1 MNMISTGAFLNEMD
15 ASDKQKTSL
24 VNKLVDAWEQKNSK
38 TARAGGVS
46 LMALSLA
53 ACGSSDDTS
62 DAVSYSQAQLDAAT
76 ASATSAAEAT
86 AATAAAAAAAAASA
100 AQDAAVAAAVA
111 AVDTTADDGVAVSLA
126 LRNAAAEAGATTF
139 DGMSDAAMIAAI
151 KASDNSGIADA
162 AVVALGISGV
172 STLAALNTAY
182 DALANPT
189 VTDFTL
195 GSSVVTTAGSA
206 ANDTFSGVLVGA
218 NAAGTTLN
226 AGDIINGGDGTD
238 TFTLAV
244 SGSGGA
250 IVNIVGVQTSSIES
264 FMVSNF
270 DTHASITD
278 VDATLMT
285 GLATVGLKAS
295 SSTGDTE
302 FSNLANIVDAE
313 MASGTADL
321 TLVYTTAASTGS
333 NTQNLAVMNQTAG
346 TATIANV
353 ETVNVSSTLAANT
366 LADLVIANATALN
379 VTGDQNLTITADVDF
394 ADAAVATAVDGTV
407 DASAFTGNLAITAN
421 TGDVVSVTGGSGDDT
436 INFTTGMATT
446 DTVDGGAGVDTV
458 TMTGAAN
465 SSTTTL
471 STFGFSNVEKYSVAG
486 VDEASIT
493 VAAASVSDLTHVVL
507 VENADGGD
515 NDGDTYAITGLA
527 SGATVVLENSVNARD
542 MNAVTLT
549 LADASGTSDVLTV
562 ELNGTSGHAA
572 ADNSVNDLSVLD
584 VETLNL
590 VSGQSGTTALTA
602 TDDNTLDD
610 LSSDTTL
617 TTLNISGSA
626 ESNIT
631 IGTEATKLATIN
643 ASGMTAASTLTVAAA
658 ADQTITGGSAVDT
671 ITMAATLNNADTIDG
686 GAGTDTMT
694 ATSTSW
700 TATTGA
706 LNVSNV
712 ETLNLTNGGT
722 SVINAAG
729 ISGATEIA
737 VLTNTTSTTITNL
750 AAGINVGLGHNNTD
764 GASVGLLDV
773 SLADATG
780 TSDTLTFNL
789 NDTEAGAATAEL
801 KATGIESVTIDL
813 TDDTDTSLADYTL
826 DVDSINATTLT
837 VTGGTLDTS
846 GTLALTALDTDTTTL
861 DASGYGGILT
871 ATTATAV
878 ATNVT
883 VAGDRL
889 HVLTGSSKA
898 DTFTV
903 GNTTGSAVTL
913 DAGAGTDTLNMTLGD
928 GVQDFDLMSNIE
940 NINFTIAASADIT
953 TNADGDVLDGINTAS
968 SVTFSG
974 GNVLS
979 SVTLGGAADTL
990 DGDAK
995 TVNTILDFSTF
1006 GGNIADATFLLDSFD
1021 NDTTGI
1027 TVQVIGSANST
1038 DTVSASYDGDN
1049 SAAVQ
1054 VNMQGVETFDV
1065 DYGNSG
1071 TEVVMDM
1078 SLVTGLTEVNV
1089 TDNSSERIDFN
1100 NLAAGVTIDATTTD
1114 ATATT
1119 IEIRQA
1125 VTSGTESQTIK
1136 AKAAS
1141 ANDNLAVVMADVE
1154 TLTVKADSATIVDL
1168 ELANV
1173 SMTTAGAVSTLNF
1186 TGANDINL
1194 ISLHADVTTIDAS
1207 GMTTGGAVV
1216 QTGRS
1221 ATAATTVTGSV
1232 GNDTFIHMN
1241 GGDSIAGGAGTG
1253 DTLDINKT
1261 AILGGISVDLSS
1273 TTNQVA
1279 TYNGGAATG
1288 TTTGFENV
1296 DLGGYANFGAEIT
1309 AIKGG
1314 STIAGSTSADVITL
1328 GAGSD
1333 VVQVNDSTTDTIG
1346 SFTLGTDRIDIS
1358 ISALEAVGGTGSHAA
1373 ATNYVEPHDGN
1384 DVAAGVTVVITEL
1397 VQGADTADADGAQI
1411 FVLLTGTFAT
1421 DAAVLTGISS
1431 GGTHE
1436 IDMTASQVTA
1446 GEGLLVV
1453 YSDGTDAKLASVRA
1467 TATQNAA
1474 SLVAAEL
1481 QLTNIATLS
1490 GVGGSTIA
1498 AGEIAA
1504 ANFAF
1509 IA

>member
-1 MNMISTGAFLNEMD
+1 
-15 ASDKQKTSL
+15 
-24 VNKLVDAWEQKNSK
+24 
-38 TARAGGVS
+38 
-46 LMALSLA
+46 
-53 ACGSSDDTS
+53 
-62 DAVSYSQAQLDAAT
+62 
-76 ASATSAAEAT
+76 
-86 AATAAAAAAAAASA
+86 
-100 AQDAAVAAAVA
+100 
-111 AVDTTADDGVAVSLA
+111 
-126 LRNAAAEAGATTF
+126 
-139 DGMSDAAMIAAI
+139 
-151 KASDNSGIADA
+151 
-162 AVVALGISGV
+162 
-172 STLAALNTAY
+172 
-182 DALANPT
+182 
-189 VTDFTL
+189 
-195 GSSVVTTAGSA
+195 
-206 ANDTFSGVLVGA
+206 
-218 NAAGTTLN
+218 
-226 AGDIINGGDGTD
+226 
-238 TFTLAV
+238 
-244 SGSGGA
+244 
-250 IVNIVGVQTSSIES
+250 
-264 FMVSNF
+264 
-270 DTHASITD
+270 
-278 VDATLMT
+278 
-285 GLATVGLKAS
+285 
-295 SSTGDTE
+295 
-302 FSNLANIVDAE
+302 
-313 MASGTADL
+313 
-321 TLVYTTAASTGS
+321 
-333 NTQNLAVMNQTAG
+333 
-346 TATIANV
+346 
-353 ETVNVSSTLAANT
+353 
-366 LADLVIANATALN
+366 
-379 VTGDQNLTITADVDF
+379 
-394 ADAAVATAVDGTV
+394 
-407 DASAFTGNLAITAN
+407 
-421 TGDVVSVTGGSGDDT
+421 
-436 INFTTGMATT
+436 
-446 DTVDGGAGVDTV
+446 
-458 TMTGAAN
+458 
-465 SSTTTL
+465 
-471 STFGFSNVEKYSVAG
+471 
-486 VDEASIT
+486 
-493 VAAASVSDLTHVVL
+493 
-507 VENADGGD
+507 
-515 NDGDTYAITGLA
+515 
-527 SGATVVLENSVNARD
+527 
-542 MNAVTLT
+542 
-549 LADASGTSDVLTV
+549 
-562 ELNGTSGHAA
+562 
-572 ADNSVNDLSVLD
+572 VNDLSVLD

-590 VSGQSGTTALTA
+590 VSGQSGTTAMTA

-610 LSSDTTL
+610 LSTDTTL

-631 IGTEATKLATIN
+631 IGTEATKLATID
-643 ASGMTAASTLTVAAA
+643 ASGMTAASALTVAAT

-686 GAGTDTMT
+686 GAGTDSLT
-694 ATSTSW
+694 ATSTSL

-706 LNVSNV
+706 LSIANV
-712 ETLNLTNGGT
+712 ETINLTNTGT

-729 ISGATEIA
+729 ITGATEIA

-750 AAGINVGLGHNNTD
+750 AAGIKIGLGHNNTD
-764 GASVGLLDV
+764 GTTDGLLDV

-780 TSDTLTFNL
+780 SSDALTINF
-789 NDTEAGAATAEL
+789 NDTAGGGTTTAEL
-801 KATGIESVTIDL
+801 KATGIENITIDY
-813 TDDTDTSLADYTL
+813 TDDTDTSNANSVV

-837 VTGGTLDTS
+837 VTGGTLDVGNTM
-846 GTLALTALDTDTTTL
+846 TLTVLDSDTTTL

-871 ATTATAV
+871 VATATAT
-878 ATNVT
+878 ATTVT
-883 VAGDRL
+883 VGGDRL
-889 HVLTGSSKA
+889 HDLTGSSKV

-913 DAGAGTDTLNMTLGD
+913 DAGAGTDTLNMTLGN

-979 SVTLGGAADTL
+979 SVTLGGSTDTL
-990 DGDAK
+990 TGDGK
-995 TVNTILDFSTF
+995 SVNTILDFSSF
-1006 GGNIADATFLLDSFD
+1006 NGNIADATFAADLFD

-1038 DTVSASYDGDN
+1038 DVVSASYDAGGGG

-1054 VNMQGVETFDV
+1054 VNMQGVETFDIALG
-1065 DYGNSG
+1065 DDA
-1071 TEVVMDM
+1071 TELVMDM

-1089 TDNSSERIDFN
+1089 TDVSSERIDFN
-1100 NLAAGVTIDATTTD
+1100 NLAAGVAIDYTTTD
-1114 ATATT
+1114 ATAST

-1168 ELANV
+1168 ELASV

-1207 GMTTGGAVV
+1207 GMSTGGAVV

-1221 ATAATTVTGSV
+1221 ATAATTVTGSS

-1273 TTNQVA
+1273 TTNQVT
-1279 TYNGGAATG
+1279 TYNGGTATG

-1328 GAGSD
+1328 GAGTD
-1333 VVQVNDSTTDTIG
+1333 VVQVNDSTTDTIA

-1373 ATNYVEPHDGN
+1373 ATNYVESHDGN
-1384 DVAAGVTVVITEL
+1384 DVAAGATVVITEL
-1397 VQGADTADADGAQI
+1397 VQGADTVDADGAQI
-1411 FVLLTGTFAT
+1411 FVLLTSTFAT
-1421 DAAVLTGISS
+1421 DAAVLTAISDT
-1431 GGTHE
+1431 GTHE
-1436 IDMTASQVTA
+1436 ITTTASQVTA
-1446 GEGLLVV
+1446 GEGFFVV
-1453 YSDGTDAKLASVRA
+1453 YTDGTDAKLASVRA

-1490 GVGGSTIA
+1490 TVGGSTIA
-1498 AGEIAA
+1498 ASEIVA